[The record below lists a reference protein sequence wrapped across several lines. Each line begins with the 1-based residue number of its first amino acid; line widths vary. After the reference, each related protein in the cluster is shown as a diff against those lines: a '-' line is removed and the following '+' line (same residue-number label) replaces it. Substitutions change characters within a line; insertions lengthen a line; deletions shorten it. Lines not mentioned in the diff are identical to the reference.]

1 MSENQTPQNPDEE
14 EYEEVVEEV
23 EEVEAEPEKPAKSNW
38 LTAMWSSE
46 KKGRKVPWSAV
57 LMSVLIHVLLL
68 AGAGFLTVLVVA
80 GKQKVMFEA
89 KQPPGLP
96 ARKLEHSIRVKQ
108 MQEQM
113 RKPQIMQRLV
123 ADAPSAVSLPEM
135 PQMQMPDQK
144 NLRDS
149 PVMTSMAGGS
159 IGQLGGQ
166 GGGAGRGLTGG
177 TGYSD
182 AKFFGE
188 NVRTRAIC
196 ILMDNSQSMIEKGV
210 VRDVLAESTT
220 LLDGLSP
227 VTKFNMIIFV
237 DGEAAMFPQMVFA
250 TQENKSNALARLKVR
265 TGKMK
270 KGDDSRAWGPDGFSP
285 NFGGNLG
292 GYSGS
297 TPWKAIEKAVEL
309 GADTIFIL
317 SDDPPYLKQG
327 DMKTG
332 VEIATHQR
340 DIEKFVRNIETQTG
354 RPVRINPIIYKPRS
368 GEMGQQSLLFYKK
381 IAQITGG
388 RVRVIK

>member
-1 MSENQTPQNPDEE
+1 MSDSLTPQNPDEE
-14 EYEEVVEEV
+14 EYEEIVEEI
-23 EEVEAEPEKPAKSNW
+23 EEVEAPAEKPAKHNW

-57 LMSVLIHVLLL
+57 LMSVLIHVLILG
-68 AGAGFLTVLVVA
+68 GAASLTILVVA

-149 PVMTSMAGGS
+149 PVMASLAGGS

-177 TGYSD
+177 MGYSD
-182 AKFFGE
+182 TKFFGA

-210 VRDVLAESTT
+210 VQDVLREATT
-220 LLDGLSP
+220 MLEGLSP

-250 TQENKSNALARLKVR
+250 TQENKSNALARLTVR
-265 TGKMK
+265 TGKLR
-270 KGDDSRAWGPDGFSP
+270 KGEDSRSWGQDGFSP

-309 GADTIFIL
+309 GADTIFLL
-317 SDDPPYLKQG
+317 SDDPPYLKKG

-332 VEIATHQR
+332 VVLENHQR
-340 DIEKFVRNIETQTG
+340 DIEKYVRSIETTMG
-354 RPVRINPIIYKPRS
+354 YSVRINPIIYKPRNND
-368 GEMGQQSLLFYKK
+368 MGQQGIAFYKK
-381 IAQITGG
+381 LAQITGG
-388 RVRVIK
+388 RLQVIK